1 MTTNLLQDNLG
12 AGRTA
17 LGAWMFLRE
26 PALAHAAARL
36 EYDYVCIDVQHGL
49 QSFDD
54 VTAMLAAIAG
64 GTATPMVRTPWNEP
78 GLVGR
83 FLDAGALG
91 IIFPMIDSA
100 DDARRAVAACRYA
113 PDGERSL
120 GPIGAGL
127 LHGPD
132 YGPMANDVVMPIPM
146 IETASALEH
155 LDEILAVD
163 GVDTIYVGPADLAL
177 SMGLRP
183 GLDNDDPSYG
193 EAITAIVEGCRRH
206 GVVPGIHCSP
216 QLADKRAAQGFR
228 MLSVGYD
235 FGPAMAA
242 LRADLQV
249 AQGAVGRDRQRPAS
263 GAVS

>member
-1 MTTNLLQDNLG
+1 MTTNLLRDKL
-12 AGRTA
+12 AGGGTA

-26 PALAHAAARL
+26 PMLAHSAARL
-36 EYDYVCIDVQHGL
+36 DYDYVCVDVQHGL

-54 VTAMLAAIAG
+54 VTAMLAAAAG
-64 GTATPMVRTPWNEP
+64 GSATPIVRTPWNEP

-91 IIFPMIDSA
+91 IIFPMINTA
-100 DDARRAVAACRYA
+100 EDAARAVSACRYPPA
-113 PDGERSL
+113 GERSL

-127 LHGPD
+127 LHGGD
-132 YGPMANDVVMPIPM
+132 YVPTANDSVLVIPM
-146 IETASALEH
+146 IETITAVEN

-163 GVDTIYVGPADLAL
+163 GVDHIYVGPADLGF

-183 GLDNDDPSYG
+183 GLDSDDAAYG
-193 EAITAIVEGCRRH
+193 EAIATIVAGCERH

-216 QLADKRAAQGFR
+216 ELAAKRAGQGFR
-228 MLSVGYD
+228 FLSVGYD

-242 LRADLQV
+242 LRNDLK
-249 AQGAVGRDRQRPAS
+249 AS
-263 GAVS
+263 QDAIG